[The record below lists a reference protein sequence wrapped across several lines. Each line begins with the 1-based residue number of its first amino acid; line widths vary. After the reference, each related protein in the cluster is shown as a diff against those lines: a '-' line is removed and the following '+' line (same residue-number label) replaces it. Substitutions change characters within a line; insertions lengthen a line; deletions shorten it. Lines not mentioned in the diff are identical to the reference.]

1 MSLPQLLPQGRS
13 LPQGRLPGGGA
24 RGAEALLLSRRW
36 GPERCVLTGGPPRR
50 RESQGKSWE
59 KSPLVGWCGRCSG
72 WGGIGGGDQRAGQR
86 GWTSG
91 PGAAAGLS
99 PRPQPQQPQGGPP
112 PGNSTAARHHGPGDL
127 CLASWAGLGVLRTQP
142 AAPSPSPLCPE
153 WAPSLLPLPG
163 SWLHVQVVGK
173 ILMGSKLISWG

>member
-72 WGGIGGGDQRAGQR
+72 WGGIGGGTRGRGSEGGCQGRGQQL
-86 GWTSG
+86 
-91 PGAAAGLS
+91 AC
-99 PRPQPQQPQGGPP
+99 PQGH
-112 PGNSTAARHHGPGDL
+112 SHSSLKEVLLLVTA
-127 CLASWAGLGVLRTQP
+127 
-142 AAPSPSPLCPE
+142 
-153 WAPSLLPLPG
+153 PLPG
-163 SWLHVQVVGK
+163 TMALGTFVSPPGPAWVSSVPSQRHPLLPRCVLNGPRPSC
-173 ILMGSKLISWG
+173 LCPALGCMCRLSGRF